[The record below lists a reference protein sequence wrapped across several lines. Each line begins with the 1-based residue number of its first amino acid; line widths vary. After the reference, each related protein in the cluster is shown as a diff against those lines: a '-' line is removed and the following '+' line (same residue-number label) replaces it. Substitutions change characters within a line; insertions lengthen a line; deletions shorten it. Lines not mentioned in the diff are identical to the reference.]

1 MKGLPLAYNKDTQ
14 EDKEGVFDSVDTI
27 KIALTVFEGMISTMK
42 INEEKMKSAIY
53 EGFTNA
59 TDVADYLAKK
69 GLPFRD
75 AHKVVGEIVL
85 YCETNKKLISEMK
98 LEEYK
103 KFSELF
109 ENDVEEKVSIEGC
122 VRERNSYGG
131 TSYSQLERQIT
142 KAKNELE

>member
-1 MKGLPLAYNKDTQ
+1 M
-14 EDKEGVFDSVDTI
+14 
-27 KIALTVFEGMISTMK
+27 IATMR
-42 INEEKMKSAIY
+42 INQEKMKAAIY

-69 GLPFRD
+69 GMPFRD

-85 YCETNKKLISEMK
+85 YCENSKKLISEMK

-109 ENDVEEKVSIEGC
+109 ETDVEEKVSIEGC

-131 TSYSQLERQIT
+131 TSYTELARQIER
-142 KAKNELE
+142 AKRR